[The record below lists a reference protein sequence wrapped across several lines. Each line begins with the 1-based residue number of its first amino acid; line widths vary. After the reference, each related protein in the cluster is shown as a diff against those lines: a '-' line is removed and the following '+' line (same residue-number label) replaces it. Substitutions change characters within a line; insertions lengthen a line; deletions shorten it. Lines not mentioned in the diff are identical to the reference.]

1 LPPAPPRA
9 APRRIPPGEVSSGM
23 PVNPR
28 GVRLPPRRPAPVPVD
43 EHPTEV
49 IPLEDMPDDLHDG
62 YADEDQF
69 ADDYEDEY
77 DDDFYEEEGQLD
89 ALVGDGDYDDEYDDE
104 ERAEAV
110 DGESPPRR
118 RPPRK
123 NRKRSRAIGWVAAL
137 AVIALLVGGA
147 WYGVKSIFG
156 YDDFDGPGDGNV
168 IVQVADGDST
178 SAIGATLVNDG
189 VVASTKAFVKAA
201 EDNSAVTKLQHG
213 YYQLKKNMSGA
224 EAVSLMTEPTAHV
237 GQLEIRAYQQF
248 DDVVQPD
255 GKHTPGLFTLISQA
269 SCAQPGDPSTCIST
283 DALRKAVTG
292 ADLTALGAP
301 QWAIATAAKAPRPD
315 LKLEGLI
322 APGVYDVKPG
332 WSALD
337 TLGYLVKNSAQE
349 LETDGLNAQSGIEG
363 HTPYETLVVASI
375 IEREAVQAD
384 FGKISRVIYN
394 RLDQK
399 MKLQMDSTVNYLLDK
414 PVITTKPEDRAKP
427 GPYNTYANQG
437 LTPTPISAPS
447 AAAIK
452 AALAPAPGD
461 WLFFVKCETSGLSC
475 FAVTDTE
482 HEKNVKDAQARGI
495 F

>member
-1 LPPAPPRA
+1 
-9 APRRIPPGEVSSGM
+9 
-23 PVNPR
+23 VNPR
-28 GVRLPPRRPAPVPVD
+28 GVRLPPRRPDRVPAD
-43 EHPTEV
+43 DHPTEV
-49 IPLEDMPDDLHDG
+49 IHLEDLPEAADDG
-62 YADEDQF
+62 YLDEDE
-69 ADDYEDEY
+69 YEDEY
-77 DDDFYEEEGQLD
+77 EDDFYDEDESQLD
-89 ALVGDGDYDDEYDDE
+89 ALVGDDDYDDDYDDE
-104 ERAEAV
+104 ERAESV
-110 DGESPPRR
+110 DGEKPSRR
-118 RPPRK
+118 RPAPRK
-123 NRKRSRAIGWVAAL
+123 NRKRRRAVGWIAAL

-156 YDDFDGPGDGNV
+156 YDDFDGPGGANV

-178 SAIGATLVNDG
+178 SAIGATLVSDG

-201 EDNSAVTKLQHG
+201 EDNSAVSKLQHG

-224 EAVSLMTEPTAHV
+224 EAVSLMVQPSAHV
-237 GQLEIRAYQQF
+237 GQLEIRAYEQF

-269 SCAQPGDPSTCIST
+269 TCAQADDPSTCISP
-283 DALRKAVTG
+283 DDLRKAVTG

-301 QWAIATAAKAPRPD
+301 QWAIATASKAPRPD

-322 APGVYDVKPG
+322 APGLYDVKPG
-332 WSALD
+332 WNALD
-337 TLGYLVKNSAQE
+337 TLGYLVKNSAQQ
-349 LETDGLNAQSGIEG
+349 LESDGLNAQSGVEG

-414 PVITTKPEDRAKP
+414 PVITTKPEDRAKS
-427 GPYNTYANQG
+427 GPYNTYQNVG

-495 F
+495 Y